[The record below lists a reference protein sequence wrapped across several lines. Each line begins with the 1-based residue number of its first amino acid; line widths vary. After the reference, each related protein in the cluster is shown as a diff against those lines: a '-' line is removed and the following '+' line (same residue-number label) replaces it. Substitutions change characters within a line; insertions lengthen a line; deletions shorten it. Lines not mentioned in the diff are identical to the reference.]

1 MGALLQDL
9 RYGLRMLAKAPGFAA
24 VIVLTLALAI
34 GATTAIFSV
43 VYGVLLRQL
52 PYPKP
57 DQVVSV
63 SEVASDGHL
72 MGFTDPNFEDLRAA
86 NHTLTAMAKLHS
98 EPITVLGGSG
108 PARVEVASV
117 SRDFFRVMGVAPIV
131 GRGFSADELRE
142 GGAPAALVSY
152 GYWRQYLGRSTD
164 LSPFKLKLEDHTF
177 SVVGVLPPRFGYPG
191 HTELWVPAEL
201 WGETPSRTAHNW
213 ATVVARLRDGVS
225 LAQARSDLST
235 LGHRLYQQY
244 KPEIDM
250 TDVSLMP
257 LRAALTAS
265 VRPALLILL
274 AAVGFLL
281 LVGCANV
288 ANLLLARAADR
299 GRELAVRVA
308 LGAGRARLVR
318 QFLAEALLLSLGGGA
333 LGVLLALWGVEGLL
347 ALAPPSLPRLEEIA
361 VNWPVLA
368 FALGLSI
375 LVAVGLGLVTALRAT
390 AVDPQAALAE
400 SSRATAGSLASRRLA
415 RLLVGGQVARARDWL
430 MIATCGASAVS
441 RSSKRRPRRRGIP
454 STVK

>member
-63 SEVASDGHL
+63 SEVARDGHL

-142 GGAPAALVSY
+142 GATPAALVSY
-152 GYWRQYLGRSTD
+152 GYWRQYLGGSTD

-177 SVVGVLPPRFGYPG
+177 SVVGVLPPRFSYPG

-201 WGETPSRTAHNW
+201 WGETPSRTAHGG
-213 ATVVARLRDGVS
+213 TVVARLRDGVS

-257 LRAALTAS
+257 LGAALTAS

-299 GRELAVRVA
+299 GREVAIRVA
-308 LGAGRARLVR
+308 LGAGRTRLVR
-318 QFLAEALLLSLGGGA
+318 QFLAEALLLSL
-333 LGVLLALWGVEGLL
+333 
-347 ALAPPSLPRLEEIA
+347 
-361 VNWPVLA
+361 
-368 FALGLSI
+368 
-375 LVAVGLGLVTALRAT
+375 
-390 AVDPQAALAE
+390 
-400 SSRATAGSLASRRLA
+400 
-415 RLLVGGQVARARDWL
+415 
-430 MIATCGASAVS
+430 
-441 RSSKRRPRRRGIP
+441 
-454 STVK
+454 